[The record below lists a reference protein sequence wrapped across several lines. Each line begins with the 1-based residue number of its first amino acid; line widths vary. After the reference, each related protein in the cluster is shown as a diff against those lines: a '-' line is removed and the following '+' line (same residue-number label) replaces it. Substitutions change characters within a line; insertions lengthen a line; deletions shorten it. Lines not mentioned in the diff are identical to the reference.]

1 MASESVN
8 YQCPNCMGPV
18 HYVGESGM
26 LKCDYCGSSFT
37 PQQIEEA
44 YAAEQQAADAQAAA
58 QVAQAQAGQRSAFDQ
73 MGDEAAGASS
83 VLTQETVD
91 AAVDVS
97 NQAQSPIDAYLS
109 RASWND
115 EERAGMRSYTC
126 SSCGAQLCVD
136 ATTAIGEC
144 PYCGNQAMAPGT
156 FSDDVKPDLVIPF
169 KLDKQAA
176 ESALTAYYKGKR
188 FLPSE
193 FASANRVAHVQGV
206 YVPFWLYDG
215 RASGSG
221 TFEAKNISTW
231 REGNDEVTK
240 TDVYHAWREGN
251 SSFTRIPADGSA
263 KMPDGH
269 MDAIEPFD
277 YNELKPFSVAYL
289 PGYSAERYDQ
299 DADTCSGR
307 ARGRMENTLAEQLRQ
322 SVTGYDQV
330 DSGNISAQT
339 SIEGVSQALLPV
351 WMLHTQW
358 KDDDYLF
365 AMNGQTGRLVGDLP
379 ASPLKVILWF
389 LGIFVAVC
397 AICVGIDVGF
407 LELED
412 TVSKVLVDVVVPLAV
427 AGGVCWYFYSQM
439 KTAKEQTTA
448 FRYVDGGGLNLTG
461 SSDRFVTSFVTRRR
475 VEPDDDD
482 RR

>member
-1 MASESVN
+1 MASTSVN

-26 LKCDYCGSSFT
+26 LECDYCGSSFT

-44 YAAEQQAADAQAAA
+44 YAAKQQAADAQAAA
-58 QVAQAQAGQRSAFDQ
+58 QAAQAEAGQRSAFDQ
-73 MGDEAAGASS
+73 MGDEAAGAAS

-176 ESALTAYYKGKR
+176 ESALTDYYKGKR

-231 REGNDEVTK
+231 REGKDEVTK
-240 TDVYHAWREGN
+240 TDVYRAWREGN

-277 YNELKPFSVAYL
+277 YDELKPFSVAYL

-330 DSGNISAQT
+330 DSGNVSAET
-339 SIEGVSQALLPV
+339 SVDNVSQALLPV

-379 ASPLKVILWF
+379 VSPLKVVLWF

-397 AICVGIDVGF
+397 AICVGVDVGF

-412 TVSKVLVDVVVPLAV
+412 TVSKVLVDIVVPLAV

-448 FRYVDGGGLNLTG
+448 FRYIDGGGLNLTG

-475 VEPDDDD
+475 VEPDNDD

>member
-26 LKCDYCGSSFT
+26 LECDYCGSSFT

-44 YAAEQQAADAQAAA
+44 YAAKQQAADAQAAA

-73 MGDEAAGASS
+73 MGNEAAGASS

-91 AAVDVS
+91 AAVGVS

-231 REGNDEVTK
+231 REGKDEVTK

-277 YNELKPFSVAYL
+277 YDELKPFSVAYL

-307 ARGRMENTLAEQLRQ
+307 ARGRMKNTLAEQLRQ

-330 DSGNISAQT
+330 DSGNVSTQT
-339 SIEGVSQALLPV
+339 SIEGVSRALLPV

-379 ASPLKVILWF
+379 VSPLKVILWF

-475 VEPDDDD
+475 VEPDNDD

>member
-18 HYVGESGM
+18 HYVGQTGM
-26 LKCDYCGSSFT
+26 LECDYCGSSFT
-37 PQQIEEA
+37 PQQIEQA
-44 YAAEQQAADAQAAA
+44 FAAKQQASDAQALHEAE
-58 QVAQAQAGQRSAFDQ
+58 QAQRGERSAFDQ
-73 MGDEAAGASS
+73 MADDAAGASAA
-83 VLTQETVD
+83 LTQATID
-91 AAVDVS
+91 AAVNVS
-97 NQAQSPIDAYLS
+97 SQAASPIDAYLS

-115 EERAGMRSYTC
+115 DERAGLRSYVC
-126 SSCGAQLCVD
+126 SSCGAQLAVD
-136 ATTAIGEC
+136 AAAAMEEC
-144 PYCGNQAMAPGT
+144 PYCGNQTMVPGAFT
-156 FSDDVKPDLVIPF
+156 DSAKPDLVIPF

-176 ESALTAYYKGKR
+176 ENALIAYYKGKR

-206 YVPFWLYDG
+206 YVPFWLYNG
-215 RASGSG
+215 SASGSG
-221 TFEAKNISTW
+221 TFEARNMRVW
-231 REGNDEVTK
+231 REGKDEVTK
-240 TDVYHAWREGN
+240 TDVYRAWREGN

-277 YNELKPFSVAYL
+277 YSELKPFSIAYL
-289 PGYSAERYDQ
+289 PGYSAERYDL
-299 DADTCSGR
+299 DASACAPR
-307 ARGRMENTLAEQLRQ
+307 AEGRMKNTLAEQLRQ

-330 DSGNISAQT
+330 DAGNVSSQACVEET
-339 SIEGVSQALLPV
+339 SQALLPV
-351 WMLHTQW
+351 WMLHTRW

-379 ASPLKVILWF
+379 VSPLKVVLWLVGLF
-389 LGIFVAVC
+389 AVAC
-397 AICVGIDVGF
+397 ALCVGLDIGV

-412 TVSKVLVDVVVPLAV
+412 TASRVIFDGVVPLAI
-427 AGGVCWYFYSQM
+427 AGGICWFFYSQM

-448 FRYVDGGGLNLTG
+448 FQYVDGAGLNLTG
-461 SSDRFVTSFVTRRR
+461 ANDVFVTSFVTRRR
-475 VEPDDDD
+475 VEPDNDD

>member
-18 HYVGESGM
+18 HYVGQSG
-26 LKCDYCGSSFT
+26 LLECDYCGSSFT

-44 YAAEQQAADAQAAA
+44 YAAKQQAADEGAEHAAA
-58 QVAQAQAGQRSAFDQ
+58 EAAAGNRSAFDQ
-73 MGDEAAGASS
+73 MADEAAGASA

-97 NQAQSPIDAYLS
+97 NQAASPIEAYLS

-115 EERAGMRSYTC
+115 DERAGMRSYVC
-126 SSCGAQLCVD
+126 SSCGAQLTVD
-136 ATTAIGEC
+136 ATTAIDEC

-156 FSDDVKPDLVIPF
+156 FSGGAKPDSVIPF

-176 ESALTAYYKGKR
+176 EAALTNYYKGKR
-188 FLPSE
+188 FLPSK

-206 YVPFWLYDG
+206 YVPFWLYNG
-215 RASGSG
+215 RAAGSG
-221 TFEAKNISTW
+221 TFEARNISTW
-231 REGNDEVTK
+231 REGKDEVTK
-240 TDVYHAWREGN
+240 TDVYRAWREGN

-277 YNELKPFSVAYL
+277 YEDLVPFSVAYL

-299 DADTCSGR
+299 DADECSDR
-307 ARGRMENTLAEQLRQ
+307 AEERMKNTLAEQLRQ

-330 DSGNISAQT
+330 NSGNVSSQT
-339 SIEGVSQALLPV
+339 HIEEVSQALLPV

-358 KDDDYLF
+358 NDDDYLF

-379 ASPLKVILWF
+379 VSPLKVVLWF
-389 LGIFVAVC
+389 LGIFAAMC
-397 AICVGIDVGF
+397 LICVGIDMAF
-407 LELED
+407 LELKD
-412 TVSKVLVDVVVPLAV
+412 TLSKVIVDVVVPLAV

-448 FRYVDGGGLNLTG
+448 FRYVDGGGVNITG
-461 SSDRFVTSFVTRRR
+461 SRDTFVTSFVTRRR
-475 VEPDDDD
+475 VEPDDNN
-482 RR
+482 RQ

>member
-1 MASESVN
+1 MAPTSVN

-26 LKCDYCGSSFT
+26 LECDYCGSSFT

-44 YAAEQQAADAQAAA
+44 YAAKQQAADAQAAA
-58 QVAQAQAGQRSAFDQ
+58 QAAQAEAGQRSAFDQ
-73 MGDEAAGASS
+73 MGDEAAGAAS

-91 AAVDVS
+91 AAVGVS
-97 NQAQSPIDAYLS
+97 NQAESPIDAYLS

-231 REGNDEVTK
+231 REGKDEVTK
-240 TDVYHAWREGN
+240 TDVYRAWREGN

-277 YNELKPFSVAYL
+277 YDELKPFSVAYL

-299 DADTCSGR
+299 DADICSGR

-330 DSGNISAQT
+330 DSGNVSAET
-339 SIEGVSQALLPV
+339 SVDNVSQALLPV

-379 ASPLKVILWF
+379 VSPLKVVLWF

-397 AICVGIDVGF
+397 AVCVGVDVGF

-475 VEPDDDD
+475 VEPDNDD